1 LHCSLKVQYTNFELD
16 VPVYTIRNIYSSL
29 HLSIYIPIYIT
40 IYLSRAELE
49 NLDEDDFAEVLVP
62 APPDGG
68 R

>member
-1 LHCSLKVQYTNFELD
+1 MLPESTVYKFELD
-16 VPVYTIRNIYSSL
+16 VPCIY
-29 HLSIYIPIYIT
+29 LSIYTT